1 MKRLFSPSFML
12 MVAIGLS
19 TGASSALAQE
29 GTYLNS
35 DQIDLSKLLA
45 PPPAL
50 GTAKQSADLDHVL
63 KVQRERTPEQVE
75 RAKGDLTHSVFRFAD
90 VLGPSFNEAKLPKTT
105 ALFKV
110 IGDDAGLVTKPGKKY
125 FNRPRPFVTSND
137 VSPTVPTGR
146 QSYYW
151 SYPSGHATY
160 GYLCAILLAQMVPEK
175 SARIFARGREYGQN
189 RVVDGVHY
197 PTDIEAGRIDGTLIA
212 AALMQNPKF
221 QRDFAVAKTEVRTAL
236 GLN

>member
-1 MKRLFSPSFML
+1 MKRLFSSSIML
-12 MVAIGLS
+12 AVAIGLA
-19 TGASSALAQE
+19 TEATSALAQD

-50 GTAKQSADLDHVL
+50 GSAKQKADLDHVL
-63 KVQRERTPEQVE
+63 KIQRERTPEQVE
-75 RAKGDLTHSVFRFAD
+75 RAKEDLTHSVFRFAD
-90 VLGPSFNEAKLPKTT
+90 VLGPSFNKANLPKTA

-110 IGDDAGLVTKPGKKY
+110 VGDDAGLVTKPGKKY
-125 FNRPRPFVTSND
+125 FNRPRPFVTSSD

-160 GYLCAILLAQMVPEK
+160 GYLCAILLAQMVPEE
-175 SARIFARGREYGQN
+175 SAKIFMRGREYGQN

-221 QRDFAVAKTEVRTAL
+221 QRDFAVAKAEVRTAL